1 MCSLNKHLMIHS
13 DLLSSTTRRTEDNDH
28 KYNGMTRGS
37 GLQARCEILVALGYA
52 EEPGEA
58 TWWEA
63 LGDLTE
69 QLPGDDEG
77 EERFWSKLR

>member
-1 MCSLNKHLMIHS
+1 MIHS
-13 DLLSSTTRRTEDNDH
+13 DLLSSTARRTEDNDH

-58 TWWEA
+58 TWWVLDNEA
-63 LGDLTE
+63 TKTP
-69 QLPGDDEG
+69 QKN
-77 EERFWSKLR
+77 RAI